1 MKLPDS
7 LPFPLIRLYNPT
19 TIFRTLD
26 FSKLP
31 IFQTNS
37 ASFPEN
43 LLSVSRTLT
52 IQEPT
57 KTGFS
62 HLYYWNSIQQVAG
75 RRFQAVQFITKRV
88 KNLSFTS
95 QRSYIALFTHY
106 QESLQASQ
114 RRVSGWK
121 EARAQQPLSQ
131 RSKLLMFCFFH
142 CGPLLQ

>member
-43 LLSVSRTLT
+43 LHSVSRTLT
-52 IQEPT
+52 IQKPT

-62 HLYYWNSIQQVAG
+62 HLHYWNSIQQVAG
-75 RRFQAVQFITKRV
+75 RRFQGSSVYYKASEKSVIYVSKKLHRPFYP
-88 KNLSFTS
+88 LS
-95 QRSYIALFTHY
+95 
-106 QESLQASQ
+106 
-114 RRVSGWK
+114 RVSSSILEK
-121 EARAQQPLSQ
+121 SFRLK
-131 RSKLLMFCFFH
+131 RSKSLATVIVAK
-142 CGPLLQ
+142 

>member
-43 LLSVSRTLT
+43 LHSVSRTLT
-52 IQEPT
+52 IQKPT

-62 HLYYWNSIQQVAG
+62 HLHYWNSIQQVAG
-75 RRFQAVQFITKRV
+75 RRFQGSSVYYK
-88 KNLSFTS
+88 
-95 QRSYIALFTHY
+95 
-106 QESLQASQ
+106 ASEKS
-114 RRVSGWK
+114 VI
-121 EARAQQPLSQ
+121 
-131 RSKLLMFCFFH
+131 
-142 CGPLLQ
+142 